1 MVSSVKNLS
10 PRECDMYLFIR
21 TNYPRDFSLQ
31 PIKKE
36 IKMLCLHG
44 TNNDDIYY
52 FDASLTKN
60 RNKVKK
66 SCFIIITALKKV
78 AIATASAN
86 KLP

>member
-31 PIKKE
+31 PIKNG

-52 FDASLTKN
+52 FDAALTK
-60 RNKVKK
+60 KQKQ
-66 SCFIIITALKKV
+66 SKKV
-78 AIATASAN
+78 LFLYHNCT
-86 KLP
+86 

>member
-52 FDASLTKN
+52 FDASLTK
-60 RNKVKK
+60 KQKQ
-66 SCFIIITALKKV
+66 SKKV
-78 AIATASAN
+78 LFSYNNCTQ
-86 KLP
+86 